1 MPTYGMVNIIRRVKD
16 MTITFKE
23 GINPQSVIVKHGI
36 LTQAATLIMGR
47 EGVLETEKE
56 LYLMLAMIDFV
67 SEEDIIAECNEDKRD
82 LVTIMAEDIEP
93 KFFELVSDSEWNNM
107 YQDMRRIHLNRCQ
120 EIWDNQHS
128 VVGIVDMLLEIM
140 TSMDETNK
148 KDILK
153 DTAKLAE
160 QLYQKRTEEIND
172 KMDKANSKLE
182 QFVRSYQEKEG
193 QNNA

>member
-1 MPTYGMVNIIRRVKD
+1 